1 MIRRAALALMLILIL
16 TAGSIAYPRDEA
28 SFDGR
33 IAGLIDSG
41 RYDEAISRLQS
52 RLKSIKDKELAADT
66 LFQIGD
72 IYYKYL
78 HDYPKAL
85 EIYRKIERL
94 SDETPGEA
102 YVALAK
108 MLEAEVLCRTGE
120 FEKAI
125 GIYRDISRSYPPGTL
140 YSRVAR
146 QKYLNIRNALRNL
159 KEQQKVME
167 KVRGTPLEVQIHLQ
181 MAELFKSELNRPE
194 RAIQEYKLIAE
205 KFPTS
210 PAAPEALWWVGYLY
224 ASLNMPEKAISAYK
238 EVVERYPASKFDAEA
253 IFQMGRLYM
262 SLGNYREAAKA
273 FKRLITT
280 RPAFWKLP
288 AAFYWL
294 GVCYERMDDYG
305 EAIDSLKAFTNVY
318 LSRQEHIIW
327 AGDIG
332 KHSEPKLK
340 IETEVTAR
348 IRQLELKLPESLWR
362 RASSAMKEGRFS
374 QATELFRKL
383 ISLFPDSPYSAEA
396 LSTLPKVEMMAEVQ
410 ECRRIIAQ
418 NPNSAVSAIAH
429 FRIAEL
435 YENGLSDYKRALKE
449 YQAVARSED
458 DLWKAKA
465 LYRMG
470 MIYQERLKRYDEAVR
485 IFKRITDEFPKTEYA
500 MMAYYQMGE
509 LYRKHLNRHKD
520 ALVAYSEIASY
531 PPHIRYLGDG
541 FVDSL
546 VDAANFRIGRTY
558 FENLHDVKDALRV
571 FQEIVRSNPRSPR
584 LAAAYVFIGMIYE
597 QQGKT
602 SEAIEAYRKAV
613 DKILESPI
621 QARMLKEEVAEFNLQ
636 GEDQAEVA
644 KRIMDRI
651 NAVKAK
657 LSRRELLRTHGR

>member
-1 MIRRAALALMLILIL
+1 MIRRTTLALILIL
-16 TAGSIAYPRDEA
+16 AASSIGSSRDDA
-28 SFDGR
+28 SFDKG
-33 IAGLIDSG
+33 IVSLVDSG
-41 RYDEAISRLQS
+41 RYEEAISKLQS
-52 RLKSIKDKELAADT
+52 RLKSIKDKELIADT

-85 EIYRKIERL
+85 ETYRKIERL
-94 SDETPGEA
+94 SDGSPDQT
-102 YVALAK
+102 YVALAR

-120 FEKAI
+120 FGKAI
-125 GIYRDISRSYPPGTL
+125 DIYKDISRTYPSGTL
-140 YSRVAR
+140 YHRVAR
-146 QKYLNIRNALRNL
+146 QKYLNIQNALKNL
-159 KEQQKVME
+159 KEQREMIKKVQ
-167 KVRGTPLEVQIHLQ
+167 GTPLEAQVRLQ
-181 MAELFKSELNRPE
+181 MAELFKSDLNRPE
-194 RAIQEYKLIAE
+194 EAIQEYKLIAE
-205 KFPTS
+205 RFPTS
-210 PAAPEALWWVGYLY
+210 PAAPESMWWIGYLY
-224 ASLNMPEKAISAYK
+224 ASLNMPEKAISAYR
-238 EVVERYPASKFDAEA
+238 EVTQRYPASKFDAEA

-262 SLGNYREAAKA
+262 SLGRYREAAKA
-273 FKRLITT
+273 FERLITT

-294 GVCYERMDDYG
+294 GICYEKMDEYD

-318 LSRQEHIIW
+318 LSRQEHIVW

-340 IETEVTAR
+340 IETEVTAK

-362 RASSAMKEGRFS
+362 RASSAMREGRFS
-374 QATELFRKL
+374 QAAELFRRL

-396 LSTLPKVEMMAEVQ
+396 LSTLPKAEMMAEVQ
-410 ECRRIIAQ
+410 ECRRIIDQ
-418 NPNSAVSAIAH
+418 NPNSVASAIAH

-435 YENGLSDYKRALKE
+435 YENGLSDYRRALKE
-449 YQAVARSED
+449 YQAVVQSED

-470 MIYQERLKRYDEAVR
+470 MIYQERLKRYDEAVK

-509 LYRKHLNRHKD
+509 LYRKHLNRHRD

-531 PPHIRYLGDG
+531 PPHTRYLGDG

-558 FENLHDVKDALRV
+558 FENLHDVKDALKV
-571 FQEIVRSNPRSPR
+571 FKEIVSSNPRSPR

-597 QQGKT
+597 QQGKIT
-602 SEAIEAYRKAV
+602 EAIDAYQKAI

-621 QARMLKEEVAEFNLQ
+621 QARMLKEEVAELNFQ
-636 GEDQAEVA
+636 TEDQAEIA
-644 KRIMDRI
+644 KRIMGKI
-651 NAVKAK
+651 NALKAK
-657 LSRRELLRTHGR
+657 LSQRELLRTRGR

>member
-1 MIRRAALALMLILIL
+1 MIRRATLVLILIL
-16 TAGSIAYPRDEA
+16 AAGSTAYSRNEA
-28 SFDGR
+28 SFDEG
-33 IAGLIDSG
+33 IANLIDSG
-41 RYDEAISRLQS
+41 RYDEAISKLQS
-52 RLKSIKDKELAADT
+52 RLKSIRDKELVADT

-94 SDETPGEA
+94 NDGSPGET

-125 GIYRDISRSYPPGTL
+125 DIYRDISRNYPSGTL
-140 YSRVAR
+140 YHRVAR
-146 QKYLNIRNALRNL
+146 QKYLNIQNALKNL
-159 KEQQKVME
+159 REQRKIIGKVQ
-167 KVRGTPLEVQIHLQ
+167 GTPLEVQLHLQ
-181 MAELFKSELNRPE
+181 MAELFKSDLNRPE
-194 RAIQEYKLIAE
+194 KAIEEYRLIAE
-205 KFPTS
+205 RFPTS
-210 PAAPEALWWVGYLY
+210 PAAPESLWWVGYLY
-224 ASLNMPEKAISAYK
+224 ASLNMPEKAISAYR
-238 EVVERYPASKFDAEA
+238 EVMERYPASKFDAEA

-262 SLGNYREAAKA
+262 SLGNYREAADA
-273 FKRLITT
+273 FERLITT

-294 GVCYERMDDYG
+294 GMCYEKMDEYG

-340 IETEVTAR
+340 IETEMTAK
-348 IRQLELKLPESLWR
+348 IHQLELKLPESLWR
-362 RASSAMKEGRFS
+362 RASCAMREGRFS
-374 QATELFRKL
+374 QAAGLFRKL

-396 LSTLPKVEMMAEVQ
+396 LSMLPKAEMMAEVQ
-410 ECRRIIAQ
+410 ECRRIIDQ
-418 NPNSAVSAIAH
+418 RPNSVASAIAH

-435 YENGLSDYKRALKE
+435 YENGLLDYKRALKE
-449 YQAVARSED
+449 YQAVAQSAD

-470 MIYQERLKRYDEAVR
+470 MIYQEKLKGYEEAVK

-509 LYRKHLNRHKD
+509 LYRKHLNRHRD

-531 PPHIRYLGDG
+531 PPHTRYLGDG

-558 FENLHDVKDALRV
+558 FENLHDVKDALKV
-571 FQEIVRSNPRSPR
+571 FREFIRSNPRSPR

-597 QQGKT
+597 HQGKT
-602 SEAIEAYRKAV
+602 AEAIDAYQKAV

-621 QARMLKEEVAEFNLQ
+621 QARMLREEATELNLQ
-636 GEDQAEVA
+636 TEDQAEIA
-644 KRIMDRI
+644 RRIMNRI

-657 LSRRELLRTHGR
+657 INRREPPRTHGR

>member
-1 MIRRAALALMLILIL
+1 MIRRTTLALILIL
-16 TAGSIAYPRDEA
+16 AVGSIARSSDDT
-28 SFDGR
+28 SFDEG
-33 IAGLIDSG
+33 IANLIDSG

-85 EIYRKIERL
+85 EVYRKIERL
-94 SDETPGEA
+94 NDGKPGET
-102 YVALAK
+102 YVALAR
-108 MLEAEVLCRTGE
+108 MLEAEVLCRTGR
-120 FEKAI
+120 FEGAI
-125 GIYRDISRSYPPGTL
+125 SIYRDIARSYPSGTL
-140 YSRVAR
+140 YHRVAR
-146 QKYLNIRNALRNL
+146 QKYLNIQNALKNL
-159 KEQQKVME
+159 REQQKMIG
-167 KVRGTPLEVQIHLQ
+167 KVQGTPLEVQLHLQ
-181 MAELFKSELNRPE
+181 MAELFKSDLNRPE
-194 RAIQEYKLIAE
+194 RAIQEYRLIAE
-205 KFPTS
+205 RFPTS
-210 PAAPEALWWVGYLY
+210 PAAPESLWWIGYLY
-224 ASLNMPEKAISAYK
+224 ASLNMPDKAISAYR
-238 EVVERYPASKFDAEA
+238 EVTKRYPASKFDAEA

-262 SLGNYREAAKA
+262 SLGDYRDAADA
-273 FKRLITT
+273 FEKLITT

-294 GVCYERMDDYG
+294 GLCYEKMDEYD
-305 EAIDSLKAFTNVY
+305 EAIDSLKTFTNVY

-340 IETEVTAR
+340 IETEVTAK

-374 QATELFRKL
+374 QAAELFRRL
-383 ISLFPDSPYSAEA
+383 ISLFPDSSYSANA
-396 LSTLPKVEMMAEVQ
+396 LSMLPKAEMMAEVQ
-410 ECRRIIAQ
+410 ECRRIIDR
-418 NPNSAVSAIAH
+418 NPDSIASAIAH

-435 YENGLSDYKRALKE
+435 YENGLSDYKQALRE
-449 YQAVARSED
+449 YQAVTQSGD
-458 DLWKAKA
+458 DLWRAKA
-465 LYRMG
+465 FYRMG
-470 MIYQERLKRYDEAVR
+470 MIYQERLKRYEEAVK

-509 LYRKHLNRHKD
+509 LYRKHLNRHRD

-531 PPHIRYLGDG
+531 PPHTRYLGDG

-558 FENLHDVKDALRV
+558 FENLHDVKDALKV
-571 FQEIVRSNPRSPR
+571 FQELIRSNPRSPR

-597 QQGKT
+597 QQGKI
-602 SEAIEAYRKAV
+602 SEAIDAYQKAV

-621 QARMLKEEVAEFNLQ
+621 QARMLREETTELNLQ
-636 GEDQAEVA
+636 TEDQAEIA
-644 KRIMDRI
+644 RKIMDRI
-651 NAVKAK
+651 NTLRAK
-657 LSRRELLRTHGR
+657 LNRREPPRTHGR